1 MLTPATEPVFQSA
14 FEHAAIGMALVSPEG
29 RWLSVNRSICEI
41 VGYSEAELL
50 ARTFQEITHPA
61 DLDLDLAYLGQLLA
75 GEISSYR
82 LDKRYFH
89 KSGRTIWIHL
99 TVSLVRDEQGA
110 PSFFISQ
117 IEDITARKEAEEL
130 REKMFQLP
138 HTLHFVAGFDGYFKR
153 LSQGW
158 TNLLGYTREELLGR
172 PFLEFVHPED
182 REATQAEA
190 ARVFGG
196 ITGPHFENRYC
207 CADGSYRWLLW
218 ASISIPE
225 QQIVYGVAIDFTA
238 RKALEINLRVA
249 VSDRERLISELEA
262 AARQNR
268 ALRDQL
274 VTVCAWTNR
283 IFHDGRWM
291 SPDEFLAGYLG
302 LHLTH
307 GISEEGK
314 ALFLSKQR
322 EAVPPDEPEAAS
334 ADAS

>member
-1 MLTPATEPVFQSA
+1 MSTLPADQIFRSA

-41 VGYSEAELL
+41 VGYAEEELL
-50 ARTFQEITHPA
+50 QKTFQEITHPD
-61 DLDLDLAYLGQLLA
+61 DLDLDLSYVQQMLA

-89 KSGRTIWIHL
+89 RSGRVIWIHL
-99 TVSLVRDEQGA
+99 TVSLVRAEDGT
-110 PSFFISQ
+110 PRFFISQ
-117 IEDITARKEAEEL
+117 IEDITARREAEDM

-138 HTLHFVAGFDGYFKR
+138 HTLHFVAGFDGRFKR
-153 LSQGW
+153 LSQSW
-158 TNLLGYTREELLGR
+158 ADLLGFPVEELLSR
-172 PFLEFVHPED
+172 PFLDFVHPED

-190 ARVFGG
+190 DRVFAGVS
-196 ITGPHFENRYC
+196 GPHFENRYR

-218 ASISIPE
+218 ASISVPE
-225 QQIVYGVAIDFTA
+225 HQLVYGVAIDFTA
-238 RKALEINLRVA
+238 RKALELNLRVA
-249 VSDRERLISELEA
+249 VAERERLISELEA

-268 ALRDQL
+268 ELRDKL
-274 VTVCAWTNR
+274 VTVCAWTNK

-291 SPDEFLAGYLG
+291 AADEFLAGYLG

-314 ALFLSKQR
+314 ELFLSAQTG
-322 EAVPPDEPEAAS
+322 ATLGVIDDEK
-334 ADAS
+334 